1 MTMSTKHLER
11 EAMAATI
18 KGLSLNEHFK
28 QKSSIRT
35 RDPADE
41 FASWHERF
49 RHELE
54 SEFGE
59 LPDENDEI
67 AIKDYIKH
75 MRKQF
80 RLRLK

>member
-1 MTMSTKHLER
+1 MSNKHLDR
-11 EAMAATI
+11 ETLAATI
-18 KGLSLNEHFK
+18 KGLSLSEHFK

-54 SEFGE
+54 AEFGE

-67 AIKDYIKH
+67 AIEVYIKN

-80 RLRLK
+80 RLRLR